1 MNYSNDNK
9 IWRVGGPLLVY
20 LGINFVV
27 QLVFSI
33 MIFYVQFNEWSIDA
47 AFNGLMYAEQLN
59 ASAQM
64 YTLAMTGVS
73 ALISI
78 PIFVWLMK
86 KDYEYPINK
95 RHKER
100 SFDCRVHA
108 KKLDIKTIPL
118 LALAGIFATFGVS
131 RLILILPLDG
141 ILGDYSQ
148 VKATYEAG
156 GVWLQ
161 IIALGILSPI
171 VEELLFRGLVYKR
184 LKVYYDTIISAYISA
199 IIFGVAHFNLIQGL
213 YAFVMDIAFSFIYER
228 CKNIYGPIIVHI
240 VANLTTVIS
249 GINPISSWIDRH
261 IWIKLPLALVETV
274 LFIKIVYAIYKK
286 TDAKDGDE
294 DESDKEDVNE
304 EIHKID
310 FSI

>member
-47 AFNGLMYAEQLN
+47 AFNGLLYAEQLN

-64 YTLAMTGVS
+64 YTLAMTGAS

-86 KDYEYPINK
+86 KDYEYPVNK

-108 KKLDIKTIPL
+108 KKFDIKTIPL
-118 LALAGIFATFGVS
+118 
-131 RLILILPLDG
+131 
-141 ILGDYSQ
+141 
-148 VKATYEAG
+148 
-156 GVWLQ
+156 
-161 IIALGILSPI
+161 
-171 VEELLFRGLVYKR
+171 
-184 LKVYYDTIISAYISA
+184 
-199 IIFGVAHFNLIQGL
+199 
-213 YAFVMDIAFSFIYER
+213 
-228 CKNIYGPIIVHI
+228 
-240 VANLTTVIS
+240 
-249 GINPISSWIDRH
+249 
-261 IWIKLPLALVETV
+261 
-274 LFIKIVYAIYKK
+274 
-286 TDAKDGDE
+286 
-294 DESDKEDVNE
+294 
-304 EIHKID
+304 
-310 FSI
+310 